1 MYGQIFGGAKAMDR
15 PAYRDAYEIGVAN
28 GADNAYDVF
37 SKSRYIQRANTG
49 AYNTLANQY
58 HFDKHA
64 ERRGRPRKIPR
75 QEEEEEEAKGQGII
89 GGAARLT
96 PGERARRQS
105 ELVRKRL
112 DRADKKNFRAR
123 VKENRTGLRN
133 FLKADS
139 LTYKQQKADARNQYL
154 GIQAREDE
162 LYGERAGERLG
173 LNYLK
178 KSFSQAVKAMIK
190 TVNDMVA
197 QFKINKLAP
206 RTKVS
211 TLVAA
216 INHPFTA
223 EVKKGARKLVSEGY
237 SYNDALDEAVN
248 NLRRDVHENL
258 EDIKAHPEV
267 QASLDEIVNNI
278 ANDTEDFV

>member
-15 PAYRDAYEIGVAN
+15 PAYRDAYKYGVSR
-28 GADNAYDVF
+28 GADAAYGVF
-37 SKSRYIQRANTG
+37 SKRDLIEQANNR
-49 AYNTLANQY
+49 AYNGLAEQY
-58 HFDKHA
+58 NFDPHV
-64 ERRGRPRKIPR
+64 ERRGRPRKID
-75 QEEEEEEAKGQGII
+75 ESEAKGQGII

-96 PGERARRQS
+96 PAERARRQS

-112 DRADKKNFRAR
+112 DRADKRNFRSR
-123 VKENRTGLRN
+123 VKENRMGLKGM
-133 FLKADS
+133 LAADS
-139 LTYKQQKADARNQYL
+139 LAYKQQKADARNQYL
-154 GIQAREDE
+154 GIQAQEDE

-223 EVKKGARKLVSEGY
+223 EVRKGARKLVSEGY

-267 QASLDEIVNNI
+267 QASLDEIVNSI